1 VGVEWGYSTAAVA
14 VIMFHVGLHV
24 LLLLLMLMLTH
35 RPTQAVIH
43 IQMNAE

>member
-24 LLLLLMLMLTH
+24 LLLLLLLTH